1 MKNVHVLRH
10 EKEKNYYTFM
20 MVVSVIVW
28 PLSYSAC
35 R

>member
-1 MKNVHVLRH
+1 MKNVHALRH

-20 MVVSVIVW
+20 MVVSVW